1 MKVYWAL
8 QSQMLDNDEGS
19 DSSPSSAMPP
29 ACSFLIGAQIE
40 LAAEFLTLGARIM
53 GWWV

>member
-1 MKVYWAL
+1 MKLYWAL
-8 QSQMLDNDEGS
+8 QSQILDNHKGS
-19 DSSPSSAMPP
+19 DSNPSSAMPP

-40 LAAEFLTLGARIM
+40 LAAEFLTLGARNL